1 MSEWP
6 VVGQLP
12 LSMEFSGQEYWSGQI
27 FPSPGYLPDPGIEP
41 QFLAL
46 QSDSFPYEPSGKPLC
61 RKWTMWSFK
70 DGVPLHMWER
80 LSQSVVFSC
89 RIFWANETG
98 GNVNKSSN
106 SSGLSWINAFLVA
119 QTVKES
125 ACNAGDL
132 GLIPGSG
139 RFPWRRKWQ
148 PTPVFLA
155 GESHGQ
161 RSLEGYSLWGR
172 KESDMTERL
181 TLHFSWIKG
190 QKGVQKHCLCF
201 PSHPQCSKSWLKCEL
216 LEIQGHSFKES
227 LSYVLSWYMQKA

>member
-1 MSEWP
+1 MQKK
-6 VVGQLP
+6 VKL
-12 LSMEFSGQEYWSGQI
+12 LSHIGLFATPWTIAYKASPSMGFSRQEYWSLLP

-148 PTPVFLA
+148 PTSVFLP
-155 GESHGQ
+155 GKSQEP
-161 RSLEGYSLWGR
+161 RSLDGYNL
-172 KESDMTERL
+172 
-181 TLHFSWIKG
+181 
-190 QKGVQKHCLCF
+190 
-201 PSHPQCSKSWLKCEL
+201 
-216 LEIQGHSFKES
+216 QGHKSRT
-227 LSYVLSWYMQKA
+227 